1 MHVGKGKQ
9 CYLNE
14 GGKKKKAS
22 KKKKPAKKTT
32 RSY

>member
-14 GGKKKKAS
+14 GSKKKKA
-22 KKKKPAKKTT
+22 KKKKKTT
-32 RSY
+32 KED

>member
-14 GGKKKKAS
+14 GGKKKKKPKLRQNR
-22 KKKKPAKKTT
+22 KKKNWLD
-32 RSY
+32 

>member
-14 GGKKKKAS
+14 GTGKKKK
-22 KKKKPAKKTT
+22 KKKKKTT

>member
-14 GGKKKKAS
+14 GGGKKKKPKKKKAKS
-22 KKKKPAKKTT
+22 N